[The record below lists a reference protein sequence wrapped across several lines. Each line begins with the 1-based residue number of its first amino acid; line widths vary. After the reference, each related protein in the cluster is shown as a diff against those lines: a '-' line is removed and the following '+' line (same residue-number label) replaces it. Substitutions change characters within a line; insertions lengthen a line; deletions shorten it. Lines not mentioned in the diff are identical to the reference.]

1 LPPPKRLPMMPWFPD
16 AFLGSTLGWNWKHRA
31 LYRALLD
38 AQWLLGSL
46 PNDEEELREIV
57 GCTADE
63 FSPSWA
69 RSRAKFQL
77 RADGRI
83 INNRLEEHRAKAFQL
98 HEDAVRNGRKG
109 GLNRG
114 KNTKK
119 LKSKPGLSHPSS
131 PAQATLQGSLKPL
144 SLSLSLSGSDS
155 QSLSDP
161 NGNGAAAQPVAV
173 CPEFDLYQVIF
184 PKRAGRHRWV
194 EAKKYAL
201 RLVAKGVYTW
211 QQILDAAQRYADFCH
226 AEGIVGKRE
235 VMQAATFLGNEHEEN
250 IASAWTRSPNKAEVR
265 QQTNIETM
273 QLFVNQGRKP

>member
-1 LPPPKRLPMMPWFPD
+1 LPPPTRLPMMPWFPD

-131 PAQATLQGSLKPL
+131 PAQATLQAPLKPL

-161 NGNGAAAQPVAV
+161 NGNGAAPLVGSKPPTSDPAWFL
-173 CPEFDLYQVIF
+173 EFKSRY
-184 PKRAGRHRWV
+184 PKRANGYGWRDALKAGEARLKQGHTV
-194 EAKKYAL
+194 EA
-201 RLVAKGVYTW
+201 
-211 QQILDAAQRYADFCH
+211 ILTGTDRYASIVRSSGK
-226 AEGIVGKRE
+226 EGTEYVKLP
-235 VMQAATFLGNEHEEN
+235 ATFLGPALHFLEAYEPAPSRRAPTTEEL
-250 IASAWTRSPNKAEVR
+250 IAARGPDVDD
-265 QQTNIETM
+265 
-273 QLFVNQGRKP
+273 